1 MSILLY
7 ASNTPV
13 VSYGNINIIS
23 QATLPLSLTKQRA
36 HGPDVPEFL
45 MREFLMRGTMA
56 WWAGANRRHCENLEK
71 VALRVSPDNRMLNCF
86 VGPSGRQ

>member
-13 VSYGNINIIS
+13 VSYSNINIFG

-56 WWAGANRRHCENLEK
+56 WWVGTNRGQCGNLEK
-71 VALRVSPDNRMLNCF
+71 VALRVLEYLPRTEC
-86 VGPSGRQ
+86 